1 MGFYFRELPNI
12 EYSASFKN
20 RRNIDEYTLAKNI
33 FRRPVLRDDLANSV
47 TAFTQYEIRDNE
59 RDKKNYEVS
68 DLIRDKL
75 SKLGIN
81 INDKQ

>member
-1 MGFYFRELPNI
+1 MHNELLWI
-12 EYSASFKN
+12 FLEELVKELYEKN
-20 RRNIDEYTLAKNI
+20 QIDE
-33 FRRPVLRDDLANSV
+33 VLDILL
-47 TAFTQYEIRDNE
+47 EIRDNE